1 MPQTGRFEVFTK
13 NCSITE
19 LVRPRDNVWRLVR
32 YNDHAHLADLDHD

>member
-1 MPQTGRFEVFTK
+1 VFTK

-32 YNDHAHLADLDHD
+32 YNDHAHLADLDHDCT